1 MNEAEE
7 ALLPGWSHRI
17 RMLFSSRLWKSFLLV
32 FGIPVL
38 LFGIVVSFVSGTGD
52 GLVVLFGGMGLFGL
66 LWAMVGAIV
75 DLTGGFTAA
84 YLVTARGVH
93 FRLGKGARGAAE
105 AATLLG
111 ILARSSSGTG
121 AGMLALSEQD
131 GFIAWSGIRKLTI
144 SDRSRYVQIRGSFGS
159 KPIGIY
165 CTEQN
170 FSKVCDII
178 QAHLTQAREPTP

>member
-7 ALLPGWSHRI
+7 ALLPGWSHQI
-17 RMLFSSRLWKSFLLV
+17 RMLFSARLWKSFVYV

-38 LFGIVVSFVSGTGD
+38 LLSIVMTFASKPGD
-52 GLVVLFGGMGLFGL
+52 GMVVLLGGLGLFGL
-66 LWAMVGAIV
+66 LWALVGAVV

-84 YLVTARGVH
+84 FLVTDRGVH

-105 AATLLG
+105 AATLIG
-111 ILARSSSGTG
+111 ILARSPSGAG

-131 GFIAWSGIRKLTI
+131 GFIAWSDIRKVTI
-144 SDRSRYVQIRGSFGS
+144 SDRSRYVQIRAGFGS

-170 FSKVCDII
+170 FSAVCDLI
-178 QAHLTQAREPTP
+178 QARRAQVKS